1 MQLKVGDLVKYR
13 PTRPFAKDCEDIYL
27 GLVVETGVYTG
38 RKDIKVF
45 WPARK
50 EAATEFSKNLEVVSE
65 SR

>member
-13 PTRPFAKDCEDIYL
+13 PTTDYEDIYL
-27 GLVVETGVYTG
+27 GLVVETGVYAG